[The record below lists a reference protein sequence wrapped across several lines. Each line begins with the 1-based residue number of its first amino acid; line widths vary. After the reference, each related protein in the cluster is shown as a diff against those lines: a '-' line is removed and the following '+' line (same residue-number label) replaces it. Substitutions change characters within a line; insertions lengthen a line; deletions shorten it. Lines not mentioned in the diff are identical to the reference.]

1 MLSGMG
7 KREHDRMADGL
18 ARITAVC
25 DGLPEAQHEMKTTHT
40 AYSVRGKK
48 FAYHLVE
55 HHGDGRIAFE
65 CKAAPGENTAMVAS
79 EPERYFLPK
88 YMAHHGW
95 VGVWLDAGPVDWD
108 EVRELMTEA
117 YCLMAPKRLAAQVTA
132 SLPLP

>member
-1 MLSGMG
+1 MLSAMG
-7 KREHDRMADGL
+7 KRETMAAGL

-25 DGLPEAQHEMKTTHT
+25 DGLPEAQPESRGTHT
-40 AYSVRGKK
+40 AFAVRGKK
-48 FAYHLVE
+48 FAYHLVD

-65 CKAAPGENTAMVAS
+65 CKAAPGENAAMVAS

-117 YCLMAPKRLAAQVTA
+117 YCLMAPKRLAAEVTA